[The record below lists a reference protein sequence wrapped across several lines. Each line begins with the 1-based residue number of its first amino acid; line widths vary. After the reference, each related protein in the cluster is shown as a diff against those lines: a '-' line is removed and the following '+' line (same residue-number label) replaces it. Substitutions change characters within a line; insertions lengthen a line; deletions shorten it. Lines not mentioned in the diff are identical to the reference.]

1 MLDKYLKTTDQAEL
15 YSVLDTLGMFTEG
28 NLITANHD
36 YAIDEVGVITES
48 VVDSNNEVVS
58 VTTLPG
64 YHCNIRFMRDM
75 TETEATALDAISI
88 PTPNS
93 PNRVWF

>member
-36 YAIDEVGVITES
+36 YAIDEIGAIP
-48 VVDSNNEVVS
+48 D
-58 VTTLPG
+58 VTG
-64 YHCNIRFMRDM
+64 YHCNIRFMRDL

-88 PTPNS
+88 PTPSS